1 VVGKLDRSFILIA
14 GQDKERAVA
23 MGKNKKN
30 KNKIDGDFSYIEH
43 KIINSEAWK
52 GLKAHT
58 KWLYFEFKLR
68 WRGDNTRDINL
79 TYIDIK
85 ENKIMAIETFIDDRK
100 ILIERGFID
109 IVKRGGLEKQPM
121 IYGLSNRW
129 KQFGT
134 KDFVKVDIEDILPEI
149 YTTKFKK
156 GHKFMGNRFK
166 KKEHL

>member
-1 VVGKLDRSFILIA
+1 MKGGVMS
-14 GQDKERAVA
+14 
-23 MGKNKKN
+23 KKK
-30 KNKIDGDFSYIEH
+30 KNKIDGTYSYIEH

-68 WRGDNTRDINL
+68 WYGDNTKNIIF
-79 TYIDIK
+79 TYQ
-85 ENKIMAIETFIDDRK
+85 EANKIMSINTFINDRK
-100 ILIERGFID
+100 LLIERGFID
-109 IVKRGGLEKQPM
+109 LIKRGGLEKQPM

-129 KQFGT
+129 KKYGT
-134 KDFVKVDIEDILPEI
+134 NDFIKVDIEKILPEI

>member
-1 VVGKLDRSFILIA
+1 VS
-14 GQDKERAVA
+14 
-23 MGKNKKN
+23 KKKKRN
-30 KNKIDGDFSYIEH
+30 IDGDFSYIEH
-43 KIINSEAWK
+43 NIINSEAWK

-68 WRGDNTRDINL
+68 WRGDNTRNIILRYNEA
-79 TYIDIK
+79 K
-85 ENKIMAIETFIDDRK
+85 NIMAIDTFIEDRK
-100 ILIERGFID
+100 LLIERGFID
-109 IVKRGGLEKQPM
+109 IIKRGGLERQRM